1 MKLNVSFSFKIKS
14 LLNILAICLFQQN
27 QNQYQKMKKTL
38 LLLSLLPLSVGISS
52 WKHVDLYKVDTAK
65 SSIEWYAE
73 KVTGKHNGTISLKSG
88 ELANNHGR
96 FGGSF
101 VMDMT
106 SLVCTDLKDGSKAK
120 LEGHLKSDDFFSVQ
134 KHPTASFEITSMSPI
149 SGAKAGAPNYTVAGK
164 MTIKGITNDIS
175 FPANVTIAGTTMMA
189 TADIKIDRSK
199 YDIRYGSK
207 SFFSDI
213 GDKAIFDD
221 FTLKVKLVG
230 SL

>member
-1 MKLNVSFSFKIKS
+1 
-14 LLNILAICLFQQN
+14 
-27 QNQYQKMKKTL
+27 MKKKL
-38 LLLSLLPLSVGISS
+38 LLLFIVPIAAVGAFASL
-52 WKHVDLYKVDTAK
+52 KHIDVYNVDTQK
-65 SSIEWYAE
+65 SSVEWYAE
-73 KVTGKHNGTISLKSG
+73 KVTGKHNGLINLKSG
-88 ELANNHGR
+88 QLLNNHGR

-149 SGAKAGAPNYTVAGK
+149 SGAKAGAPNYTVSGK
-164 MTIKGITNDIS
+164 MTIKGITNDIT
-175 FPANVTIAGTTMMA
+175 FPANVTIAGATMMA

>member
-1 MKLNVSFSFKIKS
+1 
-14 LLNILAICLFQQN
+14 
-27 QNQYQKMKKTL
+27 MKKKL
-38 LLLSLLPLSVGISS
+38 LLLLAIPVAAVGAFASL
-52 WKHVDLYKVDTAK
+52 KHVDVFKVDTQK
-65 SSIEWYAE
+65 SSVEWYAE
-73 KVTGKHNGTISLKSG
+73 KVTGKHNGLINLKTG
-88 ELANNHGR
+88 QLLNNHGR
-96 FGGSF
+96 YGGSF

-106 SLVCTDLKDGSKAK
+106 SLVCSDLKDGSKAK
-120 LEGHLKSDDFFSVQ
+120 LEGHLKSEDFFSVQ

-175 FPANVTIAGTTMMA
+175 FPANVTITGATMMA

-207 SFFSDI
+207 TFFSDI

>member
-1 MKLNVSFSFKIKS
+1 
-14 LLNILAICLFQQN
+14 
-27 QNQYQKMKKTL
+27 MKKKL
-38 LLLSLLPLSVGISS
+38 LLLLAIPAAAVGAFASL
-52 WKHVDLYKVDTAK
+52 KHVDVFKVDTQK
-65 SSIEWYAE
+65 SSVEWYAE
-73 KVTGKHNGTISLKSG
+73 KVTGKHNGLINLKTG
-88 ELANNHGR
+88 QLLNNHGR
-96 FGGSF
+96 YGGSF

-106 SLVCTDLKDGSKAK
+106 SLVCSDLKDGSKAK
-120 LEGHLKSDDFFSVQ
+120 LEGHLKSEDFFSVQ

-175 FPANVTIAGTTMMA
+175 FPANVTITGATMMA

-207 SFFSDI
+207 TFFSDI